1 MFQNAKRLAAYTI
14 TAMTNVAALVGRS
27 GSGKSTAIV
36 ALIVHFRSR
45 GFTVGAIKHTHHPL
59 NEEHRGD
66 TGRFRDAGAD
76 PVILARG
83 DEAVI
88 FSSTGTRRVRF
99 SSPEDLVQ
107 HFRTDVVLVEGFK
120 EEGDWPRIRIDPENR
135 RTPAELAA
143 MLEDAWRV

>member
-1 MFQNAKRLAAYTI
+1 MR
-14 TAMTNVAALVGRS
+14 NVGALVGRS

-36 ALIVHFRSR
+36 ALIGHFRGR

-76 PVILARG
+76 PVVLARG

-88 FSSTGTRRVRF
+88 FSSSGTRRVRF
-99 SSPEDLVQ
+99 SSPEDLLQ
-107 HFRTDVVLVEGFK
+107 HFQTDIVLVEGFK
-120 EEGDWPRIRIDPENR
+120 EEGEWARIRIDPENR
-135 RTPAELAA
+135 RSVAELAA
-143 MLEDAWRV
+143 MLEEAWRV